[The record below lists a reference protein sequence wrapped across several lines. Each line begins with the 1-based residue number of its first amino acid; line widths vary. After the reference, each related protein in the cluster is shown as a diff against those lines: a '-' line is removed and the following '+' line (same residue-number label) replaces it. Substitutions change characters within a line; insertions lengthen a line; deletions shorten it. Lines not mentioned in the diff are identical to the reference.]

1 MKRFKEPLSMI
12 PCSECRI
19 GQMRRTHV
27 TYFTWAG
34 SEMIT
39 VPDFPA
45 WVCDICGKRE
55 YDLEALSRLSLVLFP
70 PQKSQTTT
78 PTVRRTERNLP
89 PTSPK

>member
-1 MKRFKEPLSMI
+1 
-12 PCSECRI
+12 
-19 GQMRRTHV
+19 MRRTHV

-55 YDLEALSRLSLVLFP
+55 YDLEALNRLSQVLFP
-70 PQKSQTTT
+70 PQKSQA
-78 PTVRRTERNLP
+78 PAQAIRRTDRNPP
-89 PTSPK
+89 PTSLK